1 MNDILKQRLV
11 GALVLI
17 ALGVAFWPVIFV
29 ESERVAIDR
38 SSQVEPMPE
47 LEEVDIPAP
56 QPLEDLE
63 PVSVVDAMRADLQ
76 PGETVDGV
84 DSKSSALA
92 PESREEDAS
101 VSASGGSER
110 VDSEAPES
118 PSLDERGIPVAW
130 VLQVASVSSRER
142 ADRLTA
148 ELIEAGYKAYHR
160 PVEKGNSVLYRVF
173 VGPVFEREKLAEA
186 KPLIDDKFKVS
197 AIIARYVP

>member
-29 ESERVAIDR
+29 ETERVAIDQ

-56 QPLEDLE
+56 QPLDDLE
-63 PVSVVDAMRADLQ
+63 PVSVVETMRADAQ
-76 PGETVDGV
+76 PGE
-84 DSKSSALA
+84 SAEGSETAGPPLSA
-92 PESREEDAS
+92 GEET
-101 VSASGGSER
+101 SASAGAGES
-110 VDSEAPES
+110 VPGVTPES

-142 ADRLTA
+142 ADQLTE
-148 ELIEAGYKAYHR
+148 ELIESGYKAYHR
-160 PVEKGNSVLYRVF
+160 PVHRGESVLYRVF
-173 VGPVFEREKLAEA
+173 VGPVFEREKLVGA
-186 KPLIDDKFKVS
+186 KRLIDKQFEVN